1 MNIKNVIFEELSKY
15 YTDLSEDFP
24 ASFNKEEFYKLRSFA
39 ERIRYCSEHLPKIA
53 AGSGRVVFL
62 IDDKTVLKLAKNPKG
77 VAQNLQEA
85 QIGGDN
91 YFKSIVAEVFD
102 YDQDDKWII
111 SEHAKKLTPT
121 RFKELTGVDVKTAG
135 YYLKHRDWENKPKR
149 TGESSPFKGMISN
162 TNIDDLHNNQFLAD
176 IVEMMFNYN
185 IIAGDFDRLS
195 SYGEVN
201 REGQAMVV
209 LVDYGLSDEVY
220 NTHYARNYIPKV
232 GRY

>member
-1 MNIKNVIFEELSKY
+1 MNIENIIFEELSKY

-24 ASFNKEEFYKLRSFA
+24 ASFNKEEFARLRSFA
-39 ERIRYCSEHLPKIA
+39 ERIRYCTEHLSKIA

-62 IDDKTVLKLAKNPKG
+62 VDDKSVLKLAKNPKG
-77 VAQNLQEA
+77 IAQNLQEA

-91 YFKSIVAEVFD
+91 YFKGIVAEVFD

-121 RFKELTGVDVKTAG
+121 RFKQLTSMDIKTAG
-135 YYLKHRDWENKPKR
+135 DYLMMRESENTPINR
-149 TGESSPFKGMISN
+149 RFRSYNFSQEQLEI
-162 TNIDDLHNNQFLAD
+162 LHNNQFLAD
-176 IVEMMFNYN
+176 IVEVMFNFN
-185 IIAGDFDRLS
+185 IKAGDFTRLS

-220 NTHYARNYIPKV
+220 NTHYARNYVPKV
-232 GRY
+232 GHY